1 MASTA
6 TPTSNPKLNA
16 DNVRVVLVNARNP
29 LNIGAA
35 ARAVSNFG
43 FSHLRLV
50 DPWEPSWAEARSA
63 VGAGAVMEAARVYA
77 TLGEAVADCS
87 MVVGTTAVGKR
98 LLRHP
103 VRRLEYGARL
113 LRGQSL
119 QSPVAILF
127 GSEKYGLSN
136 EDMSWC
142 QALMRIPTRPGHGS
156 MNLGQ
161 AVAVCLYELVR
172 GGTAPIPARPEPASA
187 IEMERLTEMMLGVLG
202 ISGYLHDDSAELKI
216 RRLVRRMELSAAD
229 AEVWLGI
236 LRQIRWKLD
245 S

>member
-172 GGTAPIPARPEPASA
+172 GGTTPIPARPEPASA
-187 IEMERLTEMMLGVLG
+187 IELERLTEMLLGILG

-229 AEVWLGI
+229 AEVWFGI